1 MTSIFLVILILC
13 ISVQWLVKIN
23 FLLDNFVL
31 LFYKA
36 HANEYTETKASM
48 IISSL
53 KRVLSTFVIH
63 SIKRPS
69 SNKFYLFQKTKTT
82 FKEKMFDIAGNVHNT
97 MKPLKVFRVMKHG
110 SWRRILIHLT
120 SRPVFTNEETETQ
133 RDEIYAKTQS

>member
-1 MTSIFLVILILC
+1 MCFLP
-13 ISVQWLVKIN
+13 
-23 FLLDNFVL
+23 
-31 LFYKA
+31 